1 MRGRPPTPPRSA
13 LSSDESHGLSIAR
26 ETVSTRCPL
35 TLREFKDPVTSRK
48 CPHSFEREAIFSM
61 IQMPNNHV
69 HSEGAPAVQCPVALC
84 HNLLTLA
91 DLYSDSGI
99 KRRIASLQE
108 ANGAEE
114 SDEEEVNRA
123 HRLAMPGETQ
133 MSPQLHGLDI
143 APRHAGLSSRNS
155 PELHST
161 DVQGQYVDPTSALSF
176 LERAR
181 DRFSSHRTP
190 TEHSQNEDWN
200 FRQQPVLDAGDK
212 PIALAEIKATLPVG
226 DDAIE
231 LLDVYFDVCVATYKP
246 LHRPTLDAWHR
257 QALQNAIADRPLIH
271 NLGHAKLSTL
281 FAVFAVATYH
291 RRKTQDFSFNESDA
305 LFREALE
312 LTNQET
318 GLPRLDSAQAR
329 LIQVFY
335 LLMTCR
341 MNQAWFTFGTV
352 LQLIS
357 SLGLHRRVRRPR
369 EERDYVY
376 RQCQKRTFWTAYILD
391 KYFGVLM
398 GRPQHFHDD
407 DIDQDYPDCVNDE
420 DMTATGFKTT
430 EDPDDCLIEAFVENA
445 KLARIVGRISR
456 ELYPT
461 RSLSTIK
468 RLEMTQRLQS
478 DIDKWYS
485 SLPAFLSTVKP
496 SSLIR
501 SLQRQ
506 SVAVKMA
513 HCHAVMHLHRPY
525 LLRSAGQDAESSI
538 KQCVTAAFT
547 VLRTADNIAT
557 SGRMFHAFWW
567 THYVTF
573 CALSITY
580 VWQIQ
585 KRRSDCG
592 VSTEQLFRLAE
603 RCQTHLAHATASN
616 SPSRR
621 YSIILEELRAE
632 AGTNLGAHLT
642 TVPAHDETA
651 SASDSALEPNHADLS
666 TPVDLFEGW
675 QISDWLDLD
684 ALAYGYPIGSSP
696 DLNCFDPI
704 FY

>member
-1 MRGRPPTPPRSA
+1 MRGRPPTPP
-13 LSSDESHGLSIAR
+13 LS
-26 ETVSTRCPL
+26 
-35 TLREFKDPVTSRK
+35 
-48 CPHSFEREAIFSM
+48 
-61 IQMPNNHV
+61 
-69 HSEGAPAVQCPVALC
+69 
-84 HNLLTLA
+84 TLA
-91 DLYSDSGI
+91 PDISPGLPPE
-99 KRRIASLQE
+99 AHLQSQSYE
-108 ANGAEE
+108 A
-114 SDEEEVNRA
+114 DY
-123 HRLAMPGETQ
+123 
-133 MSPQLHGLDI
+133 
-143 APRHAGLSSRNS
+143 APRNAGLSSRNS

-161 DVQGQYVDPTSALSF
+161 DIQGQYVDPTSGLSF

-181 DRFSSHRTP
+181 DRFSSRRTP
-190 TEHSQNEDWN
+190 SEHAQDEDWSY
-200 FRQQPVLDAGDK
+200 RQQPVLQAGDK
-212 PIALAEIKATLPVG
+212 PIVPADVRSGSNLALPTG
-226 DDAIE
+226 DDATE

-246 LHRPTLDAWHR
+246 LHRPTLDAWHK
-257 QALQNAIADRPLIH
+257 QALQNTAAERPLTH

-291 RRKTQDFSFNESDA
+291 NRRKTQDFSFNESDT
-305 LFREALE
+305 LFRESLD
-312 LTNQET
+312 LTNLET

-352 LQLIS
+352 LQLVS

-369 EERDYVY
+369 QERDYVY
-376 RQCQKRTFWTAYILD
+376 RQCQKRTFWTTYILD

-398 GRPQHFHDD
+398 GRPQHFHDE
-407 DIDQDYPDCVNDE
+407 DIDQDFPDCVNDE
-420 DMTATGFKTT
+420 DMTATGFSAS

-445 KLARIVGRISR
+445 KLARLVGTISR
-456 ELYPT
+456 KLYPT
-461 RSLSTIK
+461 KTLPASKRSEL
-468 RLEMTQRLQS
+468 TQRLQN
-478 DIDKWYS
+478 DIDNWYN
-485 SLPAFLSTVKP
+485 SLPPFLSTVKA

-506 SVAVKMA
+506 SVAIRMA

-525 LLRSAGQDAESSI
+525 LLRSAGLDAEASI
-538 KQCVTAAFT
+538 KHCVTAALT

-585 KRRSDCG
+585 RPRFDCG
-592 VSTEQLFRLAE
+592 VDTEQLLKLAE

-632 AGTNLGAHLT
+632 AGVNSGVDSDASLVNNHTVPTSDTTLESNLGH
-642 TVPAHDETA
+642 P
-651 SASDSALEPNHADLS
+651 SASNNFL
-666 TPVDLFEGW
+666 EGW
-675 QISDWLDLD
+675 EISDWLDLD
-684 ALAYGYPIGSSP
+684 ALVSP
-696 DLNCFDPI
+696 TCHSQDSNKTTDIFCRHTVTLQDLVLI
-704 FY
+704 